1 MDIDDHYK
9 KAWLI
14 KSILPFLK
22 LSSCINYRVT
32 STNQDMKISIIEGV
46 LDFLSHQDNICD
58 YFLTIN

>member
-14 KSILPFLK
+14 KSILPFLN
-22 LSSCINYRVT
+22 LTSRIT
-32 STNQDMKISIIEGV
+32 STNQDRKISIIEGV